1 MKLIMENW
9 NRFLNEQEAPVVHFM
24 PWLIKKTQEVHG
36 KPGQGSVFAIS
47 AEKVAEMV
55 KDLVSKADPAEI
67 ENAANGTGVLEREV
81 PGIGYDLVAKVIEG
95 RPVDPSGKEIPGEG
109 RPVDP
114 SGKEIPLT
122 TQKSERGASVEVDAI
137 KTSLPARHFSTSKLT
152 IIIRPFS
159 VAKKNEEGEEIID
172 PETSRPVMEKVP
184 GEYIILSAFPGDTGA
199 ELPASE
205 WKGKYVVVIPDQ
217 KPKQEPEQGDR

>member
-1 MKLIMENW
+1 MENW
-9 NRFLNEQEAPVVHFM
+9 NRFINEQQTPVVHFM
-24 PWLIKKTQEVHG
+24 DWLIKKTQEVHG

-47 AEKVAEMV
+47 AEEVAEMV
-55 KDLVSKADPAEI
+55 KDLVSKSDPVEI
-67 ENAANGTGVLEREV
+67 ENAANGTGVLEREA

-95 RPVDPSGKEIPGEG
+95 RPVDPSGKEIPGEM
-109 RPVDP
+109 
-114 SGKEIPLT
+114 ST

-137 KTSLPARHFSTSKLT
+137 RTSLPPRHFSTSKLT

-205 WKGKYVVVIPDQ
+205 WKGKYVVVIP
-217 KPKQEPEQGDR
+217 E

>member
-9 NRFLNEQEAPVVHFM
+9 KRFLNEQEAPVVHFM

-55 KDLVSKADPAEI
+55 KDLVSKSDPAEI

-95 RPVDPSGKEIPGEG
+95 RPVDPSGKEIPGEM
-109 RPVDP
+109 
-114 SGKEIPLT
+114 LT

-172 PETSRPVMEKVP
+172 PETSRPVMKKVP

-205 WKGKYVVVIPDQ
+205 WKGKYVVVIP
-217 KPKQEPEQGDR
+217 E

>member
-9 NRFLNEQEAPVVHFM
+9 NRYLNEQEAPVVHFM

-95 RPVDPSGKEIPGEG
+95 RPVDPSGKEIPGEM
-109 RPVDP
+109 
-114 SGKEIPLT
+114 LT

-205 WKGKYVVVIPDQ
+205 WKGKYVVVIP
-217 KPKQEPEQGDR
+217 E

>member
-1 MKLIMENW
+1 MENW
-9 NRFLNEQEAPVVHFM
+9 NRYLNEQEAPVVHFM

-95 RPVDPSGKEIPGEG
+95 RPVDPSGKEIPGEM
-109 RPVDP
+109 
-114 SGKEIPLT
+114 LT

-205 WKGKYVVVIPDQ
+205 WKGKYVVVIP
-217 KPKQEPEQGDR
+217 E